1 MAQADQPPGHLRA
14 DEGGAWR
21 CAGVGVAPAAN
32 GGRVSFE
39 RVVAMCS
46 ANPAHI
52 FGCTAKG
59 SLAPGKDADIVLY
72 DPEKDFTITQSKMH
86 SDVDHTIWE
95 GMKLHGYPVQTYSR
109 GRLVYDN
116 GEFTGEA
123 GWGRLLKRVP
133 RAVR

>member
-1 MAQADQPPGHLRA
+1 MAIENMYPYMLS
-14 DEGGAWR
+14 
-21 CAGVGVAPAAN
+21 AAN

-46 ANPAHI
+46 ANPARI

-59 SLAPGKDADIVLY
+59 SLAPGKDADIVVY

-133 RAVR
+133 RAVS